1 MFEKGEENMKMMRK
15 KMKHI
20 PVELLEMKNTIPEK
34 KRYKGIDN

>member
-20 PVELLEMKNTIPEK
+20 PVELIEVKSTIPEIK
-34 KRYKGIDN
+34 KKI